1 MMQTLF
7 PLRMSALLLT
17 AALAGCSLAPVYERP
32 ASPVGE
38 DWSQASSRP
47 GESVA
52 ATLDWQSFVT
62 DDALRK
68 LVELALANNRDLR
81 QSLLNIEAARAQY
94 QITRAD
100 RLPGIDA
107 QGTGTR
113 QRVPADLNSTGA
125 SAVQSNYQAGL
136 GLTAF
141 ELDLFGRVRSLSDAA
156 LQEYLATEATARS
169 AQISLVAEVI
179 QAYVARD
186 SAQRRLDVTR
196 QTLAS
201 REASLEL
208 IVKRRQ
214 AGTATALDYQEALGL
229 TEQSRAELERMD
241 REVRQASNAL
251 GLLVGIRDLSPYLP
265 PRTVDAPMLV
275 QEIAA
280 GAPSALLENR
290 PDILAAE
297 HQLQA
302 RNASIGAAR
311 AAFFP
316 SISLTGM
323 FGSSSADLSNLFESG
338 QRAWSFAPQITLP
351 IFAGG
356 RNVANLDLA
365 SVRKDIAVAQYEKT
379 IQTAFREVSDALV
392 ATETLRR
399 EETSRRALTES
410 SQEALRLS
418 EARYRGGVDSHLRYL
433 DAQRSAYT
441 DQITYIDVSAQRQA
455 ALATLFKALGG
466 GWPAQQ
472 PPQAL
477 VD

>member
-1 MMQTLF
+1 MMQTFF
-7 PLRMSALLLT
+7 PLRISALVLA
-17 AALAGCSLAPVYERP
+17 AALAGCSMAPVYERP
-32 ASPVGE
+32 ASPVSEHWGNATTG
-38 DWSQASSRP
+38 SGRSA
-47 GESVA
+47 A

-68 LVELALANNRDLR
+68 LVELALENNRDLR

-100 RLPGIDA
+100 RLPTLDA

-113 QRVPADLNSTGA
+113 QRVPGDLNTTGT
-125 SAVQSNYQAGL
+125 SGVQSSYQAGV

-141 ELDLFGRVRSLSDAA
+141 EIDLFGRVRSLSDAA
-156 LQEYLATEATARS
+156 LQEFLATEANARS

-241 REVRQASNAL
+241 REVRQAGNAL
-251 GLLVGIRDLSPYLP
+251 GLLVGVRDLSPYLP
-265 PRTVDAPMLV
+265 ARTADAPMLV

-280 GAPSALLENR
+280 GAPSDLLENR

-297 HQLQA
+297 RQLQA

-316 SISLTGM
+316 SISLTGL
-323 FGSSSADLSNLFESG
+323 FGSSSADLSGLFDSG
-338 QRAWSFAPQITLP
+338 QRAWSFTPQITLP

-356 RNVANLDLA
+356 RNIANLDLA
-365 SVRKDIAVAQYEKT
+365 TVRKDIAVAEYEKT

-399 EETSRRALTES
+399 EEASRRALAQS
-410 SQEALRLS
+410 SLVAMRLS

-441 DQITYIDVSAQRQA
+441 DQIAYIDVSAQRQA

-472 PPQAL
+472 PPQAAR
-477 VD
+477 D

>member
-1 MMQTLF
+1 MMQTYF
-7 PLRMSALLLT
+7 PLRISALVLA
-17 AALAGCSLAPVYERP
+17 AALAGCSMAPVYERP
-32 ASPVGE
+32 ASPVSE
-38 DWSQASSRP
+38 HWSNATSGP
-47 GESVA
+47 GRSAA

-62 DDALRK
+62 DEALRK
-68 LVELALANNRDLR
+68 LVELALENNRDLR

-100 RLPGIDA
+100 RLPTLDA

-113 QRVPADLNSTGA
+113 QRVPGDLNTTGT
-125 SAVQSNYQAGL
+125 SGVQSSYQAGV

-141 ELDLFGRVRSLSDAA
+141 EIDLFGRVRSLSDAA
-156 LQEYLATEATARS
+156 LQEFLATEANARS

-241 REVRQASNAL
+241 REVRQAGNAL
-251 GLLVGIRDLSPYLP
+251 GLLVGVRDLSPYLP
-265 PRTVDAPMLV
+265 ARTADAPMLV

-280 GAPSALLENR
+280 GAPSDLLENR

-297 HQLQA
+297 RQLQA

-316 SISLTGM
+316 SISLTGL
-323 FGSSSADLSNLFESG
+323 FGSSSADLSGLFDSG
-338 QRAWSFAPQITLP
+338 QRAWSFTPQITLP

-356 RNVANLDLA
+356 RNIANLDLA
-365 SVRKDIAVAQYEKT
+365 TVRKDIAVAEYEKT

-399 EETSRRALTES
+399 EEASRRALAQS
-410 SQEALRLS
+410 SLVAMRLS

-441 DQITYIDVSAQRQA
+441 DQIAYIDVSAQRQA

-472 PPQAL
+472 PPQAAR
-477 VD
+477 D

>member
-1 MMQTLF
+1 MMQTFF
-7 PLRMSALLLT
+7 PLRISALVLA
-17 AALAGCSLAPVYERP
+17 AALAGCSMAPVYERP
-32 ASPVGE
+32 ASPVSEHWGNAT
-38 DWSQASSRP
+38 SGP
-47 GESVA
+47 GPSAA
-52 ATLDWQSFVT
+52 ATLGWQSFVT
-62 DDALRK
+62 DEALRK
-68 LVELALANNRDLR
+68 LVELALENNRDLR

-100 RLPGIDA
+100 RLPTLDA

-113 QRVPADLNSTGA
+113 QRVPGDLNTTGT
-125 SAVQSNYQAGL
+125 SGVQSSYQAGV

-141 ELDLFGRVRSLSDAA
+141 EIDLFGRVRSLSDAA
-156 LQEYLATEATARS
+156 LQEFLATEATARS

-241 REVRQASNAL
+241 REVRQAGNAL
-251 GLLVGIRDLSPYLP
+251 GLLVGVRDLSPYLP
-265 PRTVDAPMLV
+265 ARTADAPMLV

-280 GAPSALLENR
+280 GAPSDLLENR

-297 HQLQA
+297 RQLQA

-316 SISLTGM
+316 SISLTGL
-323 FGSSSADLSNLFESG
+323 FGSSSADLSGLFDSG
-338 QRAWSFAPQITLP
+338 QRAWSFTPQITLP

-365 SVRKDIAVAQYEKT
+365 TVRKDIAVAEYEKT

-399 EETSRRALTES
+399 EEASRRALAQS
-410 SQEALRLS
+410 SLVAMRLS

-441 DQITYIDVSAQRQA
+441 DQIAYIDVSAQRQA

-472 PPQAL
+472 PPQAAR
-477 VD
+477 D

>member
-1 MMQTLF
+1 MMQTYF
-7 PLRMSALLLT
+7 PLRISALVLA
-17 AALAGCSLAPVYERP
+17 AALAGCSMAPVYERP
-32 ASPVGE
+32 ASPVSE
-38 DWSQASSRP
+38 HWSHATSGAGPSA
-47 GESVA
+47 A

-62 DDALRK
+62 DEALRK
-68 LVELALANNRDLR
+68 LVELALENNRDLR

-100 RLPGIDA
+100 RLPTLDA

-113 QRVPADLNSTGA
+113 QRVPGDLNTTGT
-125 SAVQSNYQAGL
+125 SGVQSSYQAGV

-141 ELDLFGRVRSLSDAA
+141 EIDLFGRVRSLSDAA
-156 LQEYLATEATARS
+156 LQEFLATEANARS

-241 REVRQASNAL
+241 REVRQAGNAL
-251 GLLVGIRDLSPYLP
+251 GLLVGVRDLSPYLP
-265 PRTVDAPMLV
+265 ARTADAPMLV

-280 GAPSALLENR
+280 GAPSDLLENR

-297 HQLQA
+297 RQLQA

-316 SISLTGM
+316 SISLTGL
-323 FGSSSADLSNLFESG
+323 FGSSSADLSGLFDSG
-338 QRAWSFAPQITLP
+338 QRAWSFTPQITLP

-356 RNVANLDLA
+356 RNIANLDLA
-365 SVRKDIAVAQYEKT
+365 TVRKDIAVAEYEKT

-399 EETSRRALTES
+399 EEASRRALAQS
-410 SQEALRLS
+410 SLVAMRLS

-441 DQITYIDVSAQRQA
+441 DQIAYIDVSAQRQA

-472 PPQAL
+472 PPQAAR
-477 VD
+477 D

>member
-1 MMQTLF
+1 MMQTFF
-7 PLRMSALLLT
+7 PLRISALALA
-17 AALAGCSLAPVYERP
+17 AALAGCSMAPVYERP
-32 ASPVGE
+32 ASPVSE
-38 DWSQASSRP
+38 HWSNATTGSGRSA
-47 GESVA
+47 A

-68 LVELALANNRDLR
+68 LVELALENNRDLR

-100 RLPGIDA
+100 RLPTLDA

-113 QRVPADLNSTGA
+113 QRVPGDLNTTGT
-125 SAVQSNYQAGL
+125 SGVQSSYQAGV

-141 ELDLFGRVRSLSDAA
+141 EIDLFGRVRSLSDAA
-156 LQEYLATEATARS
+156 LQEFLATEANARS

-241 REVRQASNAL
+241 REVRQAGNAL
-251 GLLVGIRDLSPYLP
+251 GLLVGVRDLSPYLP
-265 PRTVDAPMLV
+265 ARTADAPMQV

-280 GAPSALLENR
+280 GAPSDLLENR

-297 HQLQA
+297 RQLQA

-316 SISLTGM
+316 SISLTGL
-323 FGSSSADLSNLFESG
+323 FGSSSADLSGLFDSG
-338 QRAWSFAPQITLP
+338 QRAWSFTPQITLP

-356 RNVANLDLA
+356 RNIANLDLA
-365 SVRKDIAVAQYEKT
+365 TVRKDIAVAEYEKT

-399 EETSRRALTES
+399 EEASRRALAQS
-410 SQEALRLS
+410 SLVAMRLS

-441 DQITYIDVSAQRQA
+441 DQIAYIDVSAQRQA

-472 PPQAL
+472 PPQAAR
-477 VD
+477 D